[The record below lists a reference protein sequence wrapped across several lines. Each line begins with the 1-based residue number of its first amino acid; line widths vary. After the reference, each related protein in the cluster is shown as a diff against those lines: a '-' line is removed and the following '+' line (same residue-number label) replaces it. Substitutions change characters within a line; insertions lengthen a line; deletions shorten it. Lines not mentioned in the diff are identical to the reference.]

1 MNKKL
6 NWLNAQWELDSK
18 ESIENDINE
27 IIKEIIKE
35 KKENST
41 DES

>member
-35 KKENST
+35 KKEKKKNK
-41 DES
+41 